1 MKKMYKKRFYIYI
14 LHNDVLNILYSYLY
28 AFTLRRIGDL
38 KSKSRQVFPVVPLAQ
53 LSLAVL
59 QLDKEVLFLGELVP
73 QRAYL
78 GMQ

>member
-1 MKKMYKKRFYIYI
+1 M
-14 LHNDVLNILYSYLY
+14 
-28 AFTLRRIGDL
+28 LRCIGDL
-38 KSKSRQVFPVVPLAQ
+38 KSKSRQVFLVVPLAQ

-73 QRAYL
+73 QRAHL